1 METIHR
7 LICSHL
13 CTLGT
18 VLSTGIAKDVGVT
31 KWQEWGGGGGK
42 DLFQKEV
49 LATCQNHSKFT
60 TIPFEITS

>member
-1 METIHR
+1 MA
-7 LICSHL
+7 
-13 CTLGT
+13 GM
-18 VLSTGIAKDVGVT
+18 
-31 KWQEWGGGGGK
+31 GGGE